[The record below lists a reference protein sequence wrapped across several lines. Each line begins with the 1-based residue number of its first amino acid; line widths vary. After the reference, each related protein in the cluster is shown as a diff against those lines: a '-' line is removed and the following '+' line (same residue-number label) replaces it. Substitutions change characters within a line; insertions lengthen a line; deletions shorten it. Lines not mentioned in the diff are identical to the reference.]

1 MFHPAL
7 CVWLYTMALLVTG
20 TKVRSARTYMN
31 DIARREQELDTGAGC
46 HQTLSAG
53 AACA

>member
-1 MFHPAL
+1 
-7 CVWLYTMALLVTG
+7 VTG